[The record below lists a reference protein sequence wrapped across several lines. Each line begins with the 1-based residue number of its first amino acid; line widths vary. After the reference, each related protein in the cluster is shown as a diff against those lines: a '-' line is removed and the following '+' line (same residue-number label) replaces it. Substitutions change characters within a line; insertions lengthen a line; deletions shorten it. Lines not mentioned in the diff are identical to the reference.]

1 MKVRFT
7 GWKYFLQSNYF
18 SQHSANFGYMT
29 DSIALTINSVSNFLA
44 KKQFVYM
51 FFVTISFF
59 EIYE

>member
-1 MKVRFT
+1 
-7 GWKYFLQSNYF
+7 
-18 SQHSANFGYMT
+18 MT

-51 FFVTISFF
+51 FFVTIGLF